1 MRQATIALL
10 GNKRQL
16 SLENNSGVFS
26 TKKIMNYHKEK
37 TKTKLLYF
45 SSCQEIISL
54 SQTEHKILLYC
65 ME

>member
-37 TKTKLLYF
+37 KKRKRLYF
-45 SSCQEIISL
+45 SLFQEIIRF
-54 SQTEHKILLYC
+54 SQT
-65 ME
+65 